1 MFQFK
6 DIDKTVQKT
15 LYDRIRALNR
25 KNGHIGENLN
35 LDPVDQNPQFRGF
48 SMDEMMTKACWA
60 RVTCP
65 IFKKNDDGE
74 ITDTNFFRIS
84 SAFKDGEER
93 NNIHKNEPLA
103 VNEKMNSSKSGFF
116 TDDPNAIFRPHSG
129 ISSITT
135 SFQGGQGTTQQAVIN
150 WKFYDIR
157 KFKEYENALLKVGKM
172 VMVEFGWSKN
182 NGIHLDKQPVDDV
195 EDFIK
200 VYRATNEQ
208 IKKAGGDYH
217 TMIGKITSFDYK
229 INQNG
234 GFDCTTTI
242 VSLGV
247 DIFKSKV
254 EENSDDVK
262 INDVLLENTNEKTL
276 NDAYANSNFYFE
288 KFMAN
293 LDDNI
298 KEFEKAGYPG
308 VYYDGEKG
316 WCNWGFFEDVVI
328 NSFFSWT
335 KKNPDLDANG
345 TNEKQNSNN
354 NSKLLTLMKSRSI
367 TYKTEPDDD
376 GLGGG
381 KIVETVAA
389 NTQCRSNKNLFT
401 INKDII
407 LPGKIPGLDG
417 INIVVSEGEE
427 PTVTLTGEVG
437 SLMQKRYEGTEV
449 LENYAKIY
457 QNFKKINDGR
467 FPNWAIQ
474 TKSGERGVIRNF
486 VFSSDFLKQQFGSG
500 IHNLDSGLNS
510 FWKSVSSQYNN
521 FWDFDLVIDT
531 DNSGKIG
538 MIDRYTTEQRI
549 REKKDNFVPEKKF
562 DLEQTFVFSN
572 YGKDSLM
579 KSFDTSVR
587 LSAEQATMA
596 ALHTNKN
603 FSSENIEQTTNTPE
617 DIGVRALSTLL
628 NVQLSGTQ
636 VKPNDDSDKDQIMKD
651 ISHPASIGKIM
662 KYLPAEDGDLQG
674 KFGIIDAPGFIK
686 SITGDQ
692 SYEESLEEAEMNKI
706 DEDSAIEFSESFN
719 WFDENNPAN
728 AGMIYTPTGQMI
740 QSYRKTML
748 LLTSKKLK
756 TLKDFDPLVPLE
768 ISFSMPGIGG
778 IDLFDMFEVDYLPE
792 TYLEFA
798 AFQVKSME
806 HSIDTSGWTTNITGQ
821 MRVDMQYLIEKLGS
835 LPDDEEINVITDP
848 NQTIDFIDVTI
859 AKRLRDKK
867 KNSQSNESSTS
878 DTNVVASDV
887 NANELKSAEVQEQV
901 QQVEEIYQQPEPKNS
916 TNSTTTTTQT
926 DYGSVT
932 KTEEKITNPDGSTV
946 TSTSE
951 RTTGEIGGT
960 PIQFSRQREEG
971 YVVWI
976 KLLDK
981 NGKSFDPPKYAKGV
995 SQSKNSNIA
1004 RNVAASNA
1012 RNNAVKGKTTGKLP
1026 RYAR

>member
-65 IFKKNDDGE
+65 VFKKDDEGE
-74 ITDTNFFRIS
+74 ITDTDFFRIS

-116 TDDPNAIFRPHSG
+116 TTDANAIFRPHSG

-135 SFQGGQGTTQQAVIN
+135 SFQGGQGTSQQAVIN
-150 WKFYDIR
+150 WKFHDIR

-182 NGIHLDKQPVDDV
+182 SGIHLEKQPVDGK
-195 EDFIK
+195 EDFINI
-200 VYRATNEQ
+200 YRATNEQ

-217 TMIGKITSFDYK
+217 TMMGKITSFDYK

-254 EENSDDVK
+254 EENSDNVK
-262 INDVLLENTNEKTL
+262 INDVLLDNTNEKTL
-276 NDAYANSNFYFE
+276 EDAYANSNFYFE

-298 KEFEKAGYPG
+298 KEFQEAGYPG
-308 VYYDGEKG
+308 VYHDGEKG

-335 KKNPDLDANG
+335 KKNPNLDANG
-345 TNEKQNSNN
+345 TNEEQNSNN
-354 NSKLLTLMKSRSI
+354 NPKLLTLMKSRSI

-381 KIVETVAA
+381 KIVETIAA

-401 INKDII
+401 ISKDII
-407 LPGKIPGLDG
+407 LPGKVPGLDG
-417 INIVVSEGEE
+417 INVEGDGD
-427 PTVTLTGEVG
+427 VDSKLTGNVG
-437 SLMQKRYEGTEV
+437 SLMQTKYAGTEV
-449 LENYAKIY
+449 LSNYIKIY
-457 QNFKKINDGR
+457 SNFKKIDDGR

-474 TKSGERGVIRNF
+474 TKHGERGVIRNF
-486 VFSSDFLKQQFGSG
+486 VFSSDFLHQQFGSG

-510 FWKSVSSQYNN
+510 FWKSVSAQYNN

-538 MIDRYTTEQRI
+538 MIDKYTTEQRI

-662 KYLPAEDGDLQG
+662 KYLPAESDGDSQG
-674 KFGIIDAPGFIK
+674 KFGMIDAPRFIK
-686 SITGDQ
+686 SIAGDQ

-706 DEDSAIEFSESFN
+706 DEESATEFTKAFN

-728 AGMIYTPTGQMI
+728 AGMIYTPQGQMI
-740 QSYRKTML
+740 ESYKKTML
-748 LLTSKKLK
+748 FLTSKKLK
-756 TLKDFDPLVPLE
+756 SLKGVDPLVPLE
-768 ISFSMPGIGG
+768 ISFSMPGISG

-792 TYLEFA
+792 AYLEFA

-806 HSIDTSGWTTNITGQ
+806 HSIDTSGWTTTITGQ
-821 MRVDMQYLIEKLGS
+821 MRIDMDTLIDRLGS
-835 LPDDEEINVITDP
+835 LPDEKDTEINVITDP
-848 NQTIDFIDVTI
+848 NQTIDFIDVTQ
-859 AKRLRDKK
+859 AKRLRDEKNNSESDEETGPSEEEKK
-867 KNSQSNESSTS
+867 EEKAVINEEM
-878 DTNVVASDV
+878 DAQ
-887 NANELKSAEVQEQV
+887 VQELYN
-901 QQVEEIYQQPEPKNS
+901 EPEPKNS
-916 TNSTTTTTQT
+916 TDSTTTTTTTTTQT
-926 DYGSVT
+926 DYGTVT

-946 TSTSE
+946 TTTSE
-951 RTTGEIGGT
+951 LTTGEIGGT

-981 NGKSFDPPKYAKGV
+981 NGKSFDPPKYAQGI
-995 SQSKNSNIA
+995 SQSENPNSA
-1004 RNVAASNA
+1004 RSAAALNA
-1012 RNNAVKGKTTGKLP
+1012 RINASKGKTTGKLP
-1026 RYAR
+1026 QYAR